1 MNEFGH
7 KYKIDEFKYI
17 DIKDLVNNIK
27 DNTISERDAN
37 VILIIKN

>member
-17 DIKDLVNNIK
+17 DIKDLVNTIK
-27 DNTISERDAN
+27 DNAISEIDAKK
-37 VILIIKN
+37 I